1 MLHHTLG
8 LPHELFYVR
17 SVGHTAKALWEKNY
31 KISNIHLVENGHNM
45 TKYRSVC

>member
-17 SVGHTAKALWEKNY
+17 SVGQTVKALWD
-31 KISNIHLVENGHNM
+31 
-45 TKYRSVC
+45 TKLEDFQDFYG